1 MTILE
6 TFIKLRDDLK
16 LWVTNNLNQ
25 KANISYV
32 DEKFDS
38 IQEFDPTDIQKA
50 IDANTTAIDTKVD
63 KVDGKGLSTNDYTT
77 AEKDKLSTIEANANF
92 YEHPTHAS
100 YSSGLYKV
108 AVDGSGHVSG
118 ATLVEKEDIV
128 ALGIPAQDTI
138 YDDSDLIDRIDDIAN
153 DINTTNEELGGVA
166 QELKD
171 YKTTNNE
178 AVSTNASAIESN
190 KTAIEAIQ
198 DDYLTSTDKDQLE
211 DEIEKVSEKATA
223 NASAIEKLNGEGEG
237 SVKQSIDNAFNDFA
251 AKVSDDKVVNTYKE
265 LIDYAAEHGSEFT
278 TLVGTVDSIDKHV
291 GEVETNLNG
300 YKTEVSDQF
309 TEVHAVISGHAN
321 NADNPHHVTKA
332 QVGLD
337 QVDNTP
343 DMDKPISYAVDAALL
358 GKSDVGHDHDDLY
371 YDKDEILGLITVGDI
386 DDICALTQDS
396 TESIDPVTA
405 ATKYWVERYYQPKG
419 DYLTA
424 ADITAHNVSTS
435 AHNDIRLRIE
445 EIADDFYTFADCD
458 DETLS
463 QLQEVV
469 NYIKNNASLIESVTT
484 SKVSV
489 SDIINNLTTNA
500 SNKPLSA
507 AQGVALK
514 ALIDAIVVPTKVSDL
529 ENDSGY
535 LVSYTETDPTVPAW
549 AKEAT
554 KPTYTASEVGA
565 APVVHQHS
573 VTVTGANEASVVT
586 GTVAV
591 PTISKTQK
599 YMTAS
604 ATAPIVTPI
613 TNSVL
618 GKNTEFIVSGGNAY
632 TTKLAATA
640 TGVAVGASG
649 TANAITGFGNHT
661 TAAAIT
667 ELNTTTIKNPTV
679 TTVSV
684 PNVTGNDSVTASK
697 VDTTA
702 GTAASWTASV
712 SNGVLSFDWV
722 ANTPTTVTATDVSA
736 SKVTLGDALNASSVS
751 TIDVTVATGSKNTAA
766 AITALGTPTTAAA
779 LTGVEVTAQPTVTIA
794 AGATGDVTVATG
806 IGDISVTANGDDV
819 DVLTDVNVDAP
830 AIILTNNTTNVT
842 GSVPVVA
849 AVDVGSG
856 SASIQNGVAAAQKWT
871 QSTGSTVQTSN

>member
-16 LWVTNNLNQ
+16 TWVTNNLNQ

-63 KVDGKGLSTNDYTT
+63 KEDGKGLSTNDYTT

-138 YDDSDLIDRIDDIAN
+138 YDDSDLIDRIDDIEN
-153 DINTTNEELGGVA
+153 DIKTTNEELGGVA
-166 QELKD
+166 QELED

-178 AVSTNASAIESN
+178 AVSTNASAIEAN

-321 NADNPHHVTKA
+321 NVDNPHHVTKA

-343 DMDKPISYAVDAALL
+343 DMDKPISYAMEAALE
-358 GKSDVGHDHDDLY
+358 GKSDVGHNHDDLY
-371 YDKDEILGLITVGDI
+371 YDKDETMGLITIEDI
-386 DDICALTQDS
+386 DDICALTQDPG
-396 TESIDPVTA
+396 ESIDPVTA
-405 ATKYWVERYYQPKG
+405 ATKYWVERYFQPKG
-419 DYLTA
+419 VYLTET
-424 ADITAHNVSTS
+424 DINTHNASTS
-435 AHNDIRLRIE
+435 AHSDIRLRIE
-445 EIADDFYTFADCD
+445 KIADDFYAFADCD

-469 NYIKNNASLIESVTT
+469 NYIKNNASLIEGVTT
-484 SKVSV
+484 SKVNV
-489 SDIINNLTTNA
+489 SDVINNLTTNA
-500 SNKPLSA
+500 NNKPLSA

-514 ALIDAIVVPTKVSDL
+514 ALIDAIVMPTKVSQL

-549 AKEAT
+549 AKAPS

-565 APVVHQHS
+565 ASTTHKHN
-573 VTVTGANEASVVT
+573 AVVT
-586 GTVAV
+586 GTNAPSTVTGTVIV
-591 PTISKTQK
+591 PTVSNTQK
-599 YMTAS
+599 YMTA
-604 ATAPIVTPI
+604 TAAVPAVTST
-613 TNSVL
+613 TNPVL
-618 GKNTEFIVSGGNAY
+618 GANTRFTVSGGVA
-632 TTKLAATA
+632 TTTQLTATA
-640 TGVAVGASG
+640 SDVAIDANG
-649 TANAITGFGNHT
+649 TVNAITGFGNHT
-661 TAAAIT
+661 TAPAIT
-667 ELNTTTIKNPTV
+667 ALNTTTIKNPTV
-679 TTVSV
+679 TSVSI
-684 PNVTGNDSVTASK
+684 PNVTKNDAVTASK
-697 VDTTA
+697 VSTTS
-702 GTAASWTASV
+702 GKAASWSASV
-712 SNGVLSFDWV
+712 TDGVLSFDWI
-722 ANTPTTVTATDVSA
+722 ANTPTEVNATDVSA
-736 SKVTLGDALNASSVS
+736 SKVTLGTALSASNVS
-751 TIDVTVATGSKNTAA
+751 TSNVTVATGSKSTAEV
-766 AITALGTPTTAAA
+766 ITALGVPTTAAT
-779 LTGVEVTAQPTVTIA
+779 LTGVKVIAQPTVTLV
-794 AGATGDVTVATG
+794 AGSTGDVTVATG
-806 IGDISVTANGDDV
+806 VEGISVTASGDSIDV
-819 DVLTDVNVDAP
+819 VTDVSVAAPIITLTHNNSNVNGA
-830 AIILTNNTTNVT
+830 
-842 GSVPVVA
+842 VPVV
-849 AVDVGSG
+849 STIEIG
-856 SASIQNGVAAAQKWT
+856 SATAKIENGSAAAQKWT
-871 QSTGSTVQTSN
+871 QSTGSTGVPQ